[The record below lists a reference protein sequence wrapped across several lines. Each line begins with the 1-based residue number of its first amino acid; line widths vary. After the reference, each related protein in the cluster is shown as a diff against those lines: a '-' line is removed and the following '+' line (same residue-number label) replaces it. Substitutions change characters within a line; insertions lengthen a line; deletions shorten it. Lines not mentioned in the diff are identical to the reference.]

1 VTSERYGRSRT
12 GPSSTAWLDRLT
24 EEDLV
29 FLKRFVLTWGSQK
42 DLAAA
47 YGVSY
52 PTVRLRLGRL
62 IEKIRVLDDE
72 SIASPF
78 ERVARGLFAE
88 GKLDVES
95 LKTLLDAH
103 RAEREEADEST
114 DRTA

>member
-1 VTSERYGRSRT
+1 MRAGYRSNPWLERLS
-12 GPSSTAWLDRLT
+12 

-29 FLKRFVLTWGSQK
+29 FLKRFVLAWGSQK
-42 DLAAA
+42 DLAAE

-62 IEKIRVLDDE
+62 IEKIRVMDDE

-88 GKLDVES
+88 GRLDTES
-95 LKTLLDAH
+95 LRALLEAH
-103 RAEREEADEST
+103 RAEKERDESA

>member
-1 VTSERYGRSRT
+1 VTHEKRT
-12 GPSSTAWLDRLT
+12 RDRPGSGSPSWIDRLND
-24 EEDLV
+24 EDVV
-29 FLKRFVLTWGSQK
+29 FLKRFVLAWGSQK
-42 DLAAA
+42 DLAQE

-78 ERVARGLFAE
+78 ERHARGLFAE
-88 GKLDVES
+88 GKLDMETLKS
-95 LKTLLDAH
+95 LLEAH
-103 RAEREEADEST
+103 RAEKERDENA